1 MSVVKD
7 LHDVLGLVK
16 ENFHSIG
23 FADRV
28 DSIAGLIGAGEY
40 ELAYIFLCSN
50 IHEFDMPIPPQ
61 AYALLAKIWPD
72 ICDDVQ
78 KMEGSDW
85 HYLDYL
91 GNKAGF
97 PSEKDVLVSTK
108 NKSLK
113 EKKSKNDVSD
123 KQNQRVYPWNAEPI
137 GVSEPGNI
145 WPNENWKLTR
155 QTTSIFDHL
164 IQLGVQIYSV
174 REGTDYTFMVPHRL
188 FAEQYTEV
196 ESLLDTIAQEV
207 HSDVQY
213 IDWHPHGHKLR
224 IYLPINPQG

>member
-1 MSVVKD
+1 MSVAKD
-7 LHDVLGLVK
+7 LRDVLGLVK
-16 ENFHSIG
+16 ENFHSLG

-28 DSIAGLIGAGEY
+28 DSIAGLMGAGEY
-40 ELAYIFLCSN
+40 ELAYVFLCSN
-50 IHEFDMPIPPQ
+50 IHEFAMPIPLQ
-61 AYALLAKIWPD
+61 AYALLVKIWPD

-78 KMEGSDW
+78 KME
-85 HYLDYL
+85 
-91 GNKAGF
+91 
-97 PSEKDVLVSTK
+97 
-108 NKSLK
+108 SLK
-113 EKKSKNDVSD
+113 EKKPKNAVSD

-137 GVSEPGNI
+137 RVSEPGNI

-155 QTTSIFDHL
+155 QTTSIFGQL

-188 FAEQYTEV
+188 FPEQYTEV
-196 ESLLDTIAQEV
+196 ERLLDTIAQEV

-224 IYLPINPQG
+224 IYIPINPQG